1 MLDRYSTYL
10 LNIRNN
16 LIQCGVEVPVKDIKD
31 YFDVCALEEEL
42 SDVLWFYKILAVSG
56 SEYALHD
63 FFLPLNGY
71 FKERMR
77 SIYYQEFL
85 DFLSDY
91 KTIGVEELRSK
102 YLLEGGDAYDFKD
115 DTQDEK
121 VEADEDDVGFE
132 EDDLF
137 GYTDDPEEEEEPSN
151 LQEGQ
156 QEKQEDNQQED
167 TLNSEDVDS
176 DSPFGNDTIAVDS
189 PNSPYVSHGVYL
201 EDLYQEDDEST
212 PSEDPENTEEDD
224 IFSFDEDDRGE
235 EGNIGDSDSF
245 NFDEDTGDSSSFD
258 LNEDIEDSN
267 PSNFDEDSSNEDIED
282 SNPSNFNEDSPYV
295 PHGVYLEDLL
305 EQPDEEEDEDEESS
319 DEVEDYSNFD
329 DWDEDPEDESW
340 NEEEDEDDEDGY
352 FDFEEDSSDEDDGFE
367 FEESSSD
374 SDEDDDWY
382 PEPSQ
387 ETGTMGSK
395 SVDKPVIPE
404 RDLSDALQDFING
417 SLTSARNSIRGLKN
431 RKK

>member
-16 LIQCGVEVPVKDIKD
+16 LIQCGVEVPVNDIKD

-102 YLLEGGDAYDFKD
+102 YLLERGDAYDFKD

-137 GYTDDPEEEEEPSN
+137 GYTDDPEEEEELSN

-156 QEKQEDNQQED
+156 QEEQEDNQQED
-167 TLNSEDVDS
+167 TLNSEDVDN
-176 DSPFGNDTIAVDS
+176 DSPFGDDTIAVDS

-212 PSEDPENTEEDD
+212 SSEDPENIEEDD
-224 IFSFDEDDRGE
+224 TFNFDEDDRGE

-245 NFDEDTGDSSSFD
+245 NFD
-258 LNEDIEDSN
+258 EDIEDSN

-305 EQPDEEEDEDEESS
+305 EQPDEEEDEDEERS

-340 NEEEDEDDEDGY
+340 NEEEDEDDENDY

-374 SDEDDDWY
+374 SNEDDDCY
-382 PEPSQ
+382 PESSQ
-387 ETGTMGSK
+387 EMSTMGSK
-395 SVDKPVIPE
+395 PVDKPVTPE

-417 SLTSARNSIRGLKN
+417 SLTSARNSIKGLKN